1 MSSGGYGR
9 YESAE
14 AREARLRREALL
26 GWEKACAERH
36 ALALRVRHES
46 GIRGDLEVVIPVAT
60 TTALS
65 DLTAAQVQQRTAP
78 LRRETDELSS
88 RARSAIET
96 RSRANVDVPL
106 HNLVRDILSD
116 VPVGAAW
123 SAPTETNDA
132 TPAEADASMAERSG
146 TSTVSMESVD
156 EAIRRE
162 LRGAISAGLDG
173 GTFAEL
179 IVEIRRAP
187 TPAHALFE
195 VGRLREEV
203 DAAIARQT
211 RAARERDELEGEL
224 NRIAAAFLLAPSEAD
239 LPHAELEAARA
250 QVARGEPVPP
260 PVMGRLSAAAQ
271 ALEDDAIA
279 ALRELNTRT
288 SHDILVDAFA
298 ARGYRTL
305 PLTETLVVEN
315 GELVSRAT
323 EALLGLADEPDHA
336 VRLRLRN
343 GQLEVQ
349 EVRLTAGV
357 GADHKLADRRFEERW
372 RADLDEVQR
381 DARGRGVDLELTLV
395 NVAIPTIS
403 TTATATPNVTSRRPT
418 IASKKPSLRRGQG
431 RTQ

>member
-65 DLTAAQVQQRTAP
+65 DLTAAQVQQRTAA
-78 LRRETDELSS
+78 LRSETDELSS
-88 RARSAIET
+88 RARSAIER
-96 RSRANVDVPL
+96 RSRANVDVHL
-106 HNLVRDILSD
+106 NHLVRDILSD

-187 TPAHALFE
+187 TPAH
-195 VGRLREEV
+195 

-357 GADHKLADRRFEERW
+357 GADHKLADRRFEERMC
-372 RADLDEVQR
+372 ADLDEVQR
-381 DARGRGVDLELTLV
+381 DARGRGVDLERTLV